1 MLRMNYISA
10 ACVMTM
16 LVPAAA
22 FAQSAN
28 TGVAASTTTAAAP
41 AAQTAPAT
49 GAAKLDADGKV
60 VLAPGTEVYD
70 TQGGRVGQLTKVEGN
85 NVVLKTAKNEVLI
98 PASSLARTEKNALI
112 AMTAAQ
118 IDAAAAAA
126 KGGQAPATSQA
137 N

>member
-10 ACVMTM
+10 ACVMTT

-28 TGVAASTTTAAAP
+28 TSAAASAAAAAP
-41 AAQTAPAT
+41 AAQTAPA
-49 GAAKLDADGKV
+49 AKLGADGKV
-60 VLAPGTEVYD
+60 VLAPGIEVYD

-85 NVVLKTAKNEVLI
+85 NVVLKTNKNEVLI

-126 KGGQAPATSQA
+126 KGGQAPAVSQA